1 MAEQHISRRGF
12 LKATGALSAA
22 AAALQLPD
30 LQWLE
35 KADGRVKLSEE
46 TKVVRSMCR
55 MCHGTCGTLVHVRN
69 GRVVK
74 VEGNPEAPTNRGT
87 LCPKGLATIQ
97 HQYNPRR
104 LRYPMKRVGERGE
117 GKWQRISWDEA
128 YQILSD
134 KFYETWEKYGKQA
147 VAHCGGTGRHWR
159 DFSNAVIRGLG
170 IGVSVGMPP
179 LCYLPRIE
187 IVTKMFGY
195 RIPVPDYFGFQG
207 EKPGVVVFWGN
218 NVTYSHA
225 DGMHGS
231 RPAATVNEGAS

>member
-97 HQYNPRR
+97 QSEEHTSELQSRENLVCR
-104 LRYPMKRVGERGE
+104 LLLEKKKKHMKS
-117 GKWQRISWDEA
+117 K
-128 YQILSD
+128 
-134 KFYETWEKYGKQA
+134 
-147 VAHCGGTGRHWR
+147 
-159 DFSNAVIRGLG
+159 
-170 IGVSVGMPP
+170 
-179 LCYLPRIE
+179 
-187 IVTKMFGY
+187 
-195 RIPVPDYFGFQG
+195 
-207 EKPGVVVFWGN
+207 
-218 NVTYSHA
+218 
-225 DGMHGS
+225 
-231 RPAATVNEGAS
+231 